1 MRFYVYFTVSQN
13 HNMGK
18 MVFISNGQH
27 ALKSKSVSEVHILK
41 KTQSLKKTAVGKSA
55 WVKA

>member
-1 MRFYVYFTVSQN
+1 
-13 HNMGK
+13 MGK

-41 KTQSLKKTAVGKSA
+41 KTQSLKKTAVGKSD